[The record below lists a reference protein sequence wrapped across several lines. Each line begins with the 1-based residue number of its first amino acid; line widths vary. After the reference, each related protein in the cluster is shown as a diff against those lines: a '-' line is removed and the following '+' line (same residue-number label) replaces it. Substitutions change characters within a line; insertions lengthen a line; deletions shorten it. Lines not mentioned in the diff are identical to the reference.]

1 MFLSH
6 SWLSICSAGRRIFKT
21 CLEHN
26 TDGSKAITGWS
37 YGCGAS
43 EEEFLVSGNEFY
55 SAPHSHQSNL
65 SAKKK
70 NRLAT
75 LSVPCL
81 TNGSDRRTLGFPL
94 GRVAART

>member
-6 SWLSICSAGRRIFKT
+6 SWLSICSASRRIFKT
-21 CLEHN
+21 SLEHN
-26 TDGSKAITGWS
+26 TDGSKAIT
-37 YGCGAS
+37 GCGAS